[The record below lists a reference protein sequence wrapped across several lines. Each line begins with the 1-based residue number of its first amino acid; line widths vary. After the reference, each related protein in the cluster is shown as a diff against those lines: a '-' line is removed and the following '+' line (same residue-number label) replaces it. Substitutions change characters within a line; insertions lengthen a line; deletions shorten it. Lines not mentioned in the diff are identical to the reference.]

1 MNTNSATKQ
10 DFDEIYDYYNG
21 LAAAR
26 KGKLWGYVNEAQEE
40 VIPFRFEKAGPM
52 MDNLASVKLNGKY
65 GVIDIRGNE
74 IVPCKY
80 SGVDTFSC
88 GVIYAHDAAE
98 AFFIDLSGKEIMP
111 PIDIRHQN
119 ISIMGCKDCIVVK
132 SRTLHIIIYADGYT
146 PIKCDRIGFF
156 REGLAAFM
164 KGDKIG
170 FIDTRGKDIIPLKYK
185 IQRSNF
191 SSIEF
196 HDGYACLHLTTGHKV
211 YVDKEGNEYDDIPNQ
226 E

>member
-1 MNTNSATKQ
+1 MNTNSTTKQ

-40 VIPFRFEKAGPM
+40 VIPFRFEKAGNM
-52 MDNLASVKLNGKY
+52 WYNMASVKLNGKY
-65 GVIDIRGNE
+65 GVIDTRGNE

-80 SGVDTFSC
+80 RGGEIFSC
-88 GVIYAHDAAE
+88 GVIYAYDVAK
-98 AFFIDLSGKEIMP
+98 AFFIDQSGKEIMP
-111 PIDIRHQN
+111 PIDILHQN
-119 ISIMGCKDCIVVK
+119 ISIMGSKDCIVVNGK
-132 SRTLHIIIYADGYT
+132 SLHVIVYADGYT
-146 PIKCDRIGFF
+146 PITCDRIGFF

-164 KGDKIG
+164 KGGKIG
-170 FIDTRGKDIIPLKYK
+170 FIDTRGKEIIPLKYK

-196 HDGYACLHLTTGHKV
+196 HDGYASLHLTTGHKV